1 MNFLQVLSFL
11 FIIHLFQ
18 LEVLCQSND
27 RLSSIY
33 STLIEESSLSVRMDE
48 FGQSKILVY
57 YPNGVLREKYR
68 VTGMLWVD
76 EKTETIG
83 MSFVLPIEQLDL
95 VEDTTELEDIQ
106 FYFEPWNVSFSR
118 NEIGGDLQ
126 MVGDLILPQNYQ
138 NQRLLEELNAN
149 LDRLESWLTQYD
161 LLYSDSSLP
170 AISEE
175 CRSLL
180 SSLGLKAQ
188 GLHPAS
194 LDRLCSCTDWHIER
208 GAQQG
213 SFWFDCALHSW
224 IIMDQLTPQPM
235 VTCRKP
241 ECTIPLIEKDNQH
254 FIELHFPSGQSQ
266 LLKFFVEDVLLTLD
280 KSQFDAITQGEG
292 WLPSNIKRPDY
303 TLSSPANV
311 VIEFG
316 HFGLPTFQTGDV
328 TFSSQSVIVPKTAAS
343 QPYFSAGLLSALG
356 AWEVD
361 YDKSEIR
368 IIPWA
373 FLK

>member
-1 MNFLQVLSFL
+1 MFW
-11 FIIHLFQ
+11 I
-18 LEVLCQSND
+18 D
-27 RLSSIY
+27 
-33 STLIEESSLSVRMDE
+33 EEA
-48 FGQSKILVY
+48 
-57 YPNGVLREKYR
+57 
-68 VTGMLWVD
+68 
-76 EKTETIG
+76 ETIG
-83 MSFVLPIEQLDL
+83 VSFVVPVEQLNL
-95 VEDTTELEDIQ
+95 AVDTTELEEIQ
-106 FYFEPWNVSFSR
+106 SYFEPWSVSFSR

-138 NQRLLEELNAN
+138 NQRLLEVLNAN
-149 LDRLESWLTQYD
+149 LNRLESWLTQYD
-161 LLYSDSSLP
+161 LPYSDSSLT
-170 AISEE
+170 AISEA
-175 CRSLL
+175 CSSLL
-180 SSLGLKAQ
+180 SSLGLRAQ

-194 LDRLCSCTDWHIER
+194 LNRLCSCTNWHIER
-208 GAQQG
+208 GVKQG
-213 SFWFDCALHSW
+213 DFWFDCALYSW

-373 FLK
+373 FLN